1 MGIYDV
7 YSKQDVLSVK
17 VCTFIEKT
25 LNDYTT
31 NTINKETA
39 LRLLT
44 SVWHIVAG
52 FIDQETVKI
61 YDLAY
66 QEINK

>member
-17 VCTFIEKT
+17 VCVFIEKT

-44 SVWHIVAG
+44 SVWNIVAG

>member
-1 MGIYDV
+1 MGIYDI

-17 VCTFIEKT
+17 TCIFIEKT

-31 NTINKETA
+31 NTINKDTA
-39 LRLLT
+39 LLLLT
-44 SVWHIVAG
+44 SVWNVVAG
-52 FIDQETVKI
+52 FIDQETIKI

>member
-17 VCTFIEKT
+17 VCVFIEKT
-25 LNDYTT
+25 LNDYTN

-44 SVWHIVAG
+44 SVWNIVAG